1 MDTSNAKLISGF
13 LSDHEAL
20 GVGGDSI
27 YRAAEQ
33 IRTLLQK
40 ELGEPVAQIF
50 AIPVRNDKTNEL
62 DWYSPIEGN
71 ALRFQQIS
79 PDDQV
84 KIKEIIATRFAS
96 IDQFGSRLKNEIGTE
111 AARTYASLL
120 DSAKSYPND
129 EQIFVINGR
138 PVITFWGFKNNP
150 LSRASALKV
159 NIPSPVIPAA
169 LEHPTSLSP
178 KRSWWQRFGWWLVL
192 AALLLFG
199 IPAVLKSC
207 GTDFPL
213 YKRAVDPLNCP
224 SVSQAPENCK
234 EVQKPVEPLP
244 VTKAPEKQVM
254 SPEALKKNDL
264 SVFEGK
270 WVLITELKDLKTKNK
285 LVIDLDLGAGGNG
298 RAGTQMVGQTCSG
311 GARLNI
317 GGSKNFNVYQ
327 EELGCSDG
335 IKRKSNTYTCA
346 VRPNQTQAD
355 CVFTCTNSKTLQ
367 PMQCDGV
374 FEKR

>member
-1 MDTSNAKLISGF
+1 MDTSNAKLASGF

-20 GVGGDSI
+20 GVGGDPI

-40 ELGEPVAQIF
+40 ELGEPVAKIF

-62 DWYSPIEGN
+62 DWYSPIEGS
-71 ALRFQQIS
+71 ALRLQQLS
-79 PDDQV
+79 PEEQA

-129 EQIFVINGR
+129 DQIFVISGQ

-150 LSRASALKV
+150 LSRASGLTANLPASVSPLSLEQSV
-159 NIPSPVIPAA
+159 NQ
-169 LEHPTSLSP
+169 SP

-199 IPAVLKSC
+199 VPAVLKSC

-213 YKRAVDPLNCP
+213 YKQNADPQNC
-224 SVSQAPENCK
+224 SQPDTSSNCK
-234 EVQKPVEPLP
+234 EEIASP
-244 VTKAPEKQVM
+244 KAKEQVLT
-254 SPEALKKNDL
+254 PEALKRNDL

-270 WVLITELKDLKTKNK
+270 WVLSSDLVNITTGQKIS
-285 LVIDLDLGAGGNG
+285 VILDLDKSGQ
-298 RAGTQMVGQTCSG
+298 GTGYVFDNTEGKCSG
-311 GARLNI
+311 ASRVSI
-317 GGSKNFNVYQ
+317 GGSETFQVNQDSMRCSSGRGWVGNVYS
-327 EELGCSDG
+327 C
-335 IKRKSNTYTCA
+335 T
-346 VRPNQTQAD
+346 VRPNHVQAD
-355 CVFTCTNSKTLQ
+355 CSLTCVKKSGERYTCNS
-367 PMQCDGV
+367 V

>member
-1 MDTSNAKLISGF
+1 MDRSNAKLVSGF

-20 GVGGDSI
+20 GVGGDPI

-62 DWYSPIEGN
+62 DWYSPIEGSVIQ
-71 ALRFQQIS
+71 LQQLS
-79 PDDQV
+79 DEEQA
-84 KIKEIIATRFAS
+84 KIKEIIAIRFTS
-96 IDQFGSRLKNEIGTE
+96 IDQLGTRLKNEIGTE

-120 DSAKSYPND
+120 NSAKSYPND
-129 EQIFVINGR
+129 EQIFVINGQ

-150 LSRASALKV
+150 LSRASGLKA
-159 NIPSPVIPAA
+159 NIPSPITPAP
-169 LEHPTSLSP
+169 LVPSSSESP
-178 KRSWWQRFGWWLVL
+178 KKSWWQRFGWWLVL

-213 YKRAVDPLNCP
+213 YKQNTEPLNCSQP
-224 SVSQAPENCK
+224 NQAPVNCNN
-234 EVQKPVEPLP
+234 VDKPVAVEP
-244 VTKAPEKQVM
+244 VAKTPEKQVM

-264 SVFEGK
+264 RVFEGN
-270 WVLITELKDLKTKNK
+270 WVLITGLLDYETSKKV
-285 LVIDLDLGAGGNG
+285 VIDLNLGSNGSGTAGS
-298 RAGTQMVGQTCSG
+298 QMVGQTCSG
-311 GARLNI
+311 GVRLNI
-317 GGSKNFNVYQ
+317 DGSKDFNVYQ
-327 EELGCSDG
+327 DRLACSDG
-335 IKRKSNTYTCA
+335 KTRKPNTFKCS
-346 VRPNQTQAD
+346 VRPSQTQAD
-355 CVFTCTNSKTLQ
+355 CTFECMDGKTKQ
-367 PMQCDGV
+367 PKECNGV

>member
-1 MDTSNAKLISGF
+1 MDTSNNKLVSGF

-20 GVGGDSI
+20 GVGGDPI

-62 DWYSPIEGN
+62 DWYSPIEGS
-71 ALRFQQIS
+71 AIQLQQLS
-79 PDDQV
+79 LEDQA
-84 KIKEIIATRFAS
+84 KIKEIIAIRFAS

-129 EQIFVINGR
+129 EQIFVINGQ

-150 LSRASALKV
+150 LSRASGLKA
-159 NIPSPVIPAA
+159 NIPSPITPAPLVLTA
-169 LEHPTSLSP
+169 NESP

-213 YKRAVDPLNCP
+213 YKQNVAPLNCP
-224 SVSQAPENCK
+224 PETNTTPNCRE
-234 EVQKPVEPLP
+234 EVRPILSEPA
-244 VTKAPEKQVM
+244 TKTLDKQVM

-264 SVFEGK
+264 RVFEGN
-270 WVLITELKDLKTKNK
+270 WVLITGLLDFSTKK
-285 LVIDLDLGAGGNG
+285 KVVIDFNLGANG
-298 RAGTQMVGQTCSG
+298 SGTAGTQMVGQTCVGTSKVAID
-311 GARLNI
+311 GA
-317 GGSKNFNVYQ
+317 KDFNVYQ
-327 EELGCSDG
+327 QQLTCSDG
-335 IKRKSNTYTCA
+335 KQRSPNTFKCS
-346 VRPNQTQAD
+346 VRPSQTQAD
-355 CVFTCTNSKTLQ
+355 CLFTCTDFKTNQ
-367 PMQCDGV
+367 PQQCDGV

>member
-1 MDTSNAKLISGF
+1 MDTSNAKLVSGF

-20 GVGGDSI
+20 GVGGDPV

-40 ELGEPVAQIF
+40 ELGEPIAQIF

-62 DWYSPIEGN
+62 DWYSPIEGS
-71 ALRFQQIS
+71 ALRLQQLS
-79 PDDQV
+79 PEEQI

-150 LSRASALKV
+150 LSRASGLKA
-159 NIPSPVIPAA
+159 NIPSPLIPAA
-169 LEHPTSLSP
+169 PEHLTSLSP

-213 YKRAVDPLNCP
+213 YKQNADPQNCP
-224 SVSQAPENCK
+224 QPDNSASCK
-234 EVQKPVEPLP
+234 EEVKPVEPP
-244 VTKAPEKQVM
+244 PKAKEQVL
-254 SPEALKKNDL
+254 SPEALKNRDL

-270 WVLITELKDLKTKNK
+270 WVLSSDLFNAATGQKINII
-285 LVIDLDLGAGGNG
+285 LDLDKSGQ
-298 RAGTQMVGQTCSG
+298 GTGYLNDNTGEKCSG
-311 GARLNI
+311 PSRVSISGPQNFQIAQDRMPC
-317 GGSKNFNVYQ
+317 SKGNPWRENNYN
-327 EELGCSDG
+327 C
-335 IKRKSNTYTCA
+335 T
-346 VRPNQTQAD
+346 VRENHVQAD
-355 CVFTCTNSKTLQ
+355 CDLTCVRKSGERYTCNS
-367 PMQCDGV
+367 V

>member
-1 MDTSNAKLISGF
+1 MDTSNAKLVSGF

-20 GVGGDSI
+20 GVGGDPI

-62 DWYSPIEGN
+62 DWYSPIEGS
-71 ALRFQQIS
+71 ALRLQQLS
-79 PDDQV
+79 PEEQIT
-84 KIKEIIATRFAS
+84 IKEIIATRFAS

-129 EQIFVINGR
+129 EQIFVINGQ

-150 LSRASALKV
+150 LSKASGLTANL
-159 NIPSPVIPAA
+159 AA
-169 LEHPTSLSP
+169 PMAPLPLEQSANQSP

-213 YKRAVDPLNCP
+213 YKQNVDPQNCP
-224 SVSQAPENCK
+224 QPDNSASCK
-234 EVQKPVEPLP
+234 EEVKPVEVPP
-244 VTKAPEKQVM
+244 PPKAKEQVL
-254 SPEALKKNDL
+254 SPEALKNKDL

-270 WVLITELKDLKTKNK
+270 WVLSSDLVNITTGQKISVILDLDKSGQGTGY
-285 LVIDLDLGAGGNG
+285 VIDNTEGK
-298 RAGTQMVGQTCSG
+298 CSG
-311 GARLNI
+311 ATRVSISGPQKFQVTQDNMRCSS
-317 GGSKNFNVYQ
+317 GRGWVGNVYS
-327 EELGCSDG
+327 C
-335 IKRKSNTYTCA
+335 T
-346 VRPNQTQAD
+346 VRPNHVQAD
-355 CVFTCTNSKTLQ
+355 CDLTCVKKSGERYTCNS
-367 PMQCDGV
+367 V

>member
-1 MDTSNAKLISGF
+1 MDRSNAKLVSGF

-20 GVGGDSI
+20 GVGGDPI

-40 ELGEPVAQIF
+40 ELGEPIAQIF

-62 DWYSPIEGN
+62 DWYSPIEGS
-71 ALRFQQIS
+71 AIQLQQLS
-79 PDDQV
+79 AEERAR
-84 KIKEIIATRFAS
+84 IKEIIAIRFAS
-96 IDQFGSRLKNEIGTE
+96 IDQFGARLKNEIGTE

-129 EQIFVINGR
+129 EQIFVINGQ

-150 LSRASALKV
+150 LSRASGLKA
-159 NIPSPVIPAA
+159 NIPSPITTAP
-169 LEHPTSLSP
+169 LESSLSESP

-213 YKRAVDPLNCP
+213 YKQNAAPLNCP
-224 SVSQAPENCK
+224 PETITTPNCK
-234 EVQKPVEPLP
+234 EEIRPALSEPVA
-244 VTKAPEKQVM
+244 KAPEKQVM

-264 SVFEGK
+264 RVFEGN
-270 WVLITELKDLKTKNK
+270 WILITSLFDVETNKK
-285 LVIDLDLGAGGNG
+285 LVYDLNLGSNGSGTAGS
-298 RAGTQMVGQTCSG
+298 QMVGQTCSG

-317 GGSKNFNVYQ
+317 DGSKDFNVYQ
-327 EELGCSDG
+327 DKLDCSDG
-335 IKRKSNTYTCA
+335 KKRGSNTFKCS

-355 CVFTCTNSKTLQ
+355 CVFQCVNLKTRQ

>member
-1 MDTSNAKLISGF
+1 MDTSNAKLVSGF

-20 GVGGDSI
+20 GVGGDPI

-40 ELGEPVAQIF
+40 ELGESVSQVF

-62 DWYSPIEGN
+62 DWYSPIDGN
-71 ALRFQQIS
+71 AVRLQQIS
-79 PDDQV
+79 PEEQV
-84 KIKEIIATRFAS
+84 KVKEIIATRFAS

-111 AARTYASLL
+111 AAKTYASLL

-129 EQIFVINGR
+129 EQVFVINGQ

-150 LSRASALKV
+150 LSKASGLTANLAA
-159 NIPSPVIPAA
+159 PVTPLP
-169 LEHPTSLSP
+169 LEQSTNQSP

-213 YKRAVDPLNCP
+213 YKQNCP
-224 SVSQAPENCK
+224 QPDAPNICK
-234 EVQKPVEPLP
+234 EEVKPAPQV
-244 VTKAPEKQVM
+244 PEKQVL
-254 SPEALKKNDL
+254 SPDALKQNDL
-264 SVFEGK
+264 RVFEGK
-270 WVLITELKDLKTKNK
+270 WVLTSDLFNATTGQKISIN
-285 LVIDLDLGAGGNG
+285 LDLDKSGQGTGYIFD
-298 RAGTQMVGQTCSG
+298 GTQGKCSG
-311 GARLNI
+311 PAHVKISGA
-317 GGSKNFNVYQ
+317 KNFQVTQ
-327 EELGCSDG
+327 DAMRCSING
-335 IKRKSNTYTCA
+335 GWQSNMYNCT
-346 VRPNQTQAD
+346 VRPNLVQAD
-355 CVFTCTNSKTLQ
+355 CNLTCTKKSGERYTCNS
-367 PMQCDGV
+367 V

>member
-1 MDTSNAKLISGF
+1 MDTSNAKLVSGL

-20 GVGGDSI
+20 GVGGDPI

-40 ELGEPVAQIF
+40 ELGESVSQVF

-62 DWYSPIEGN
+62 DWYSPIQGN
-71 ALRFQQIS
+71 ALPLQQLS
-79 PDDQV
+79 PEEQA
-84 KIKEIIATRFAS
+84 KAKEIIATRFAS

-129 EQIFVINGR
+129 EQVFVINGQ

-150 LSRASALKV
+150 LLKAAGLKASMAT
-159 NIPSPVIPAA
+159 PVTPLPMEQSSNQSA
-169 LEHPTSLSP
+169 

-213 YKRAVDPLNCP
+213 YKQNAEPLNCP
-224 SVSQAPENCK
+224 QVDTTPANCK
-234 EVQKPVEPLP
+234 EEVKPVVPKP
-244 VTKAPEKQVM
+244 PEKQVL

-270 WVLITELKDLKTKNK
+270 WVLTSDLFNASTGQKISIN
-285 LVIDLDLGAGGNG
+285 LDLDKSGQ
-298 RAGTQMVGQTCSG
+298 GTGHVFDNTQGKCSG
-311 GARLNI
+311 STYVKISGA
-317 GGSKNFNVYQ
+317 KNFQVTQ
-327 EELGCSDG
+327 DAMRCSING
-335 IKRKSNTYTCA
+335 GWQSNMYNCT
-346 VRPNQTQAD
+346 VRPNHVQAD
-355 CVFTCTNSKTLQ
+355 CDLTCTKKSGERYTCNS
-367 PMQCDGV
+367 V

>member
-1 MDTSNAKLISGF
+1 MDTSNAKLVSGF

-20 GVGGDSI
+20 GVGGDPI

-40 ELGEPVAQIF
+40 ELGESVSQVF
-50 AIPVRNDKTNEL
+50 AIPVRNDKTNQL
-62 DWYSPIEGN
+62 DWYSPIDGN
-71 ALRFQQIS
+71 AVRFGELS
-79 PDDQV
+79 AEEQV
-84 KIKEIIATRFAS
+84 QVKEIIATRFAS

-111 AARTYASLL
+111 AAKTYASLL

-129 EQIFVINGR
+129 EQIFVINGQ

-150 LSRASALKV
+150 LSKASGLKA
-159 NIPSPVIPAA
+159 NLAAPAIPLPIDQPSDQ
-169 LEHPTSLSP
+169 SP

-213 YKRAVDPLNCP
+213 YKQNAEPPNCP
-224 SVSQAPENCK
+224 QPDASPICK
-234 EVQKPVEPLP
+234 EEVKPVPQ
-244 VTKAPEKQVM
+244 APEKQVL
-254 SPEALKKNDL
+254 SPDALKKNDL
-264 SVFEGK
+264 RVFEGK
-270 WVLITELKDLKTKNK
+270 WVLITELLDLKTRKK
-285 LVIDLDLGAGGNG
+285 LVVNLDLGSGGNG
-298 RAGTQMVGQTCSG
+298 SAGTQMVGQTCTG
-311 GARLNI
+311 GARVNI
-317 GGSKNFNVYQ
+317 DGAKNFNVYQ
-327 EELGCSDG
+327 EKLGCSDG
-335 IKRKSNTYTCA
+335 VQRPINTYKCS

-355 CVFTCTNSKTLQ
+355 CLFTCTDFKTMQ
-367 PMQCDGV
+367 PRQCDGV

>member
-1 MDTSNAKLISGF
+1 MDTSNAKLVSGF
-13 LSDHEAL
+13 LSEHEAL
-20 GVGGDSI
+20 GVGGDPI

-40 ELGEPVAQIF
+40 ELGESVSQVF

-71 ALRFQQIS
+71 ALPLQQLS
-79 PDDQV
+79 PEEQSKV
-84 KIKEIIATRFAS
+84 KEIIATRFAS

-129 EQIFVINGR
+129 EQVFVINGQ

-150 LSRASALKV
+150 LSKASGLKA
-159 NIPSPVIPAA
+159 NLAAPAIPLP
-169 LEHPTSLSP
+169 LDQPTNQAV

-213 YKRAVDPLNCP
+213 YQQKADPQNCP
-224 SVSQAPENCK
+224 QIDASPANCK
-234 EVQKPVEPLP
+234 EEVRPVVPKPS
-244 VTKAPEKQVM
+244 EKQVM
-254 SPEALKKNDL
+254 SPDALKKNDL

-270 WVLITELKDLKTKNK
+270 WVLITSLFDVETNKK
-285 LVIDLDLGAGGNG
+285 LVYDLNLGSNGSGTAGS
-298 RAGTQMVGQTCSG
+298 QMVGQTCSG
-311 GARLNI
+311 GAMVGI
-317 GGSKNFNVYQ
+317 DSAKDFNVRQ
-327 EELGCSDG
+327 DQLGCSDG
-335 IKRKSNTYTCA
+335 KKRGANTFKCT
-346 VRPNQTQAD
+346 VRPNLTQAD
-355 CVFTCTNSKTLQ
+355 CVFQCVDLRTRQ

>member
-1 MDTSNAKLISGF
+1 MDTSNAKLVSGF

-20 GVGGDSI
+20 GVGGDPI

-40 ELGEPVAQIF
+40 ELGESVSQVF

-71 ALRFQQIS
+71 ALPLQQLS
-79 PDDQV
+79 PEEQAKV
-84 KIKEIIATRFAS
+84 KEIIATRFTS

-129 EQIFVINGR
+129 EQVFVINGQ

-150 LSRASALKV
+150 LSKASGLKA
-159 NIPSPVIPAA
+159 NLATPAIPLPLDQSTNQPV
-169 LEHPTSLSP
+169 

-213 YKRAVDPLNCP
+213 YKENAEPLNCP
-224 SVSQAPENCK
+224 QIDAPNVCK
-234 EVQKPVEPLP
+234 EEVKPIPQV
-244 VTKAPEKQVM
+244 PEKQVL
-254 SPEALKKNDL
+254 SPDALKKNDL
-264 SVFEGK
+264 RVFEGK
-270 WVLITELKDLKTKNK
+270 WVLITELQDLRTRKK
-285 LVIDLDLGAGGNG
+285 LVINLDLGSGGNG
-298 RAGTQMVGQTCSG
+298 SAGTQMVGQTCNG
-311 GARLNI
+311 GARVNI
-317 GGSKNFNVYQ
+317 DGSKNFNVYQ
-327 EELGCSDG
+327 EKLGCSDG
-335 IKRKSNTYTCA
+335 VQRPVNTYKCS
-346 VRPNQTQAD
+346 VRPNQIQAD
-355 CVFTCTNSKTLQ
+355 CLFTCTDFSTMQQK
-367 PMQCDGV
+367 QCDGV

>member
-1 MDTSNAKLISGF
+1 MDRSNAKLVSGF

-20 GVGGDSI
+20 GVGGDPI

-50 AIPVRNDKTNEL
+50 AVPVRNDKTNEL
-62 DWYSPIEGN
+62 DWYSPIEGS
-71 ALRFQQIS
+71 AIQLQHLS
-79 PDDQV
+79 PEDQA
-84 KIKEIIATRFAS
+84 KIKEIIAVRFAS
-96 IDQFGSRLKNEIGTE
+96 IDQFGVRLKNEIGTE

-129 EQIFVINGR
+129 EQIFVINGQ

-150 LSRASALKV
+150 LSRASGLKA
-159 NIPSPVIPAA
+159 NIPSPITPAP
-169 LEHPTSLSP
+169 LEPSLSESS

-213 YKRAVDPLNCP
+213 YKQNAVPINCP
-224 SVSQAPENCK
+224 QPSEAPVNCNNLD
-234 EVQKPVEPLP
+234 KPVAVEP
-244 VTKAPEKQVM
+244 VVKTPEKQVM

-264 SVFEGK
+264 RVFEGK

-311 GARLNI
+311 GARVNI
-317 GGSKNFNVYQ
+317 DGSKNFNVYQ
-327 EELGCSDG
+327 EQLACSDG
-335 IKRKSNTYTCA
+335 VQRKVNTYTCT

-355 CVFTCTNSKTLQ
+355 CVFTCTNFNTLQ